1 MSISGI
7 MLEINDYGLEFDS
20 FLGSIYLPWHTIATA
35 VFITIA
41 YKIYKVRRD
50 KWQFYYVPWQVLVW
64 RISQLTNGVSP

>member
-20 FLGSIYLPWHTIATA
+20 FLGAIYLPWHTIATA

-50 KWQFYYVPWQVLVW
+50 KW
-64 RISQLTNGVSP
+64 